1 MFRRLSPRL
10 VRVTLGPAPQADA
23 APKPLMIGLGAAFPP
38 THPTSRLCLELLQ
51 EALAAGHLNTLVDVG
66 CGAGVLSL
74 AAAAWGVQLVV
85 ALDLASAAVRETRQ
99 NARDNALTDSIRA
112 VQGSSECLKAAFA
125 LVVANLPFDVQVAK
139 APELSRL
146 AAPSASLILSGFRDY
161 QESPL
166 QEAYLKLGWSVVAAG
181 RQGFPAP
188 RAPPKPQFHLGGLD
202 PDPGMITRG
211 GGGG

>member
-23 APKPLMIGLGAAFPP
+23 APKPLMISLGAAFPP

-51 EALAAGHLNTLVDVG
+51 EALAAGHLNSLVDVG

-99 NARDNALTDSIRA
+99 NARDNALTDSIRV

-146 AAPSASLILSGFRDY
+146 AAPSGSLILSGFRDY

-166 QEAYLKLGWSVVAAG
+166 REAYLKLGWSVARRAVKDFRHPELPKNLSFTWVAWTLT
-181 RQGFPAP
+181 
-188 RAPPKPQFHLGGLD
+188 RA
-202 PDPGMITRG
+202 
-211 GGGG
+211 

>member
-10 VRVTLGPAPQADA
+10 VTVTLGPAPQAGA
-23 APKPLMIGLGAAFPP
+23 APQTLLVSLGAAFPP

-51 EALAAGHLNTLVDVG
+51 EAQAARHLKSVVDVG

-85 ALDLASAAVRETRQ
+85 ALDLAPEAVRETRQ
-99 NARDNALTDSIRA
+99 NARDNALSASIRV
-112 VQGSSECLKAAFA
+112 VQGSSECLQAAFD

-146 AAPSASLILSGFRDY
+146 AAPSGSLILSGFRDY

-166 QEAYLKLGWSVVAAG
+166 QEAYLKLGWSVARRAVKDFQHPELPKNLSFTWVAWTLT
-181 RQGFPAP
+181 
-188 RAPPKPQFHLGGLD
+188 RA
-202 PDPGMITRG
+202 
-211 GGGG
+211 

>member
-1 MFRRLSPRL
+1 MFRRLAPRL

-23 APKPLMIGLGAAFPP
+23 APKTLMISIGAAFPP

-51 EALAAGHLNTLVDVG
+51 EALSAEPINNILDVG

-74 AAAAWGVQLVV
+74 AAAAWGVPRVV
-85 ALDLASAAVRETRQ
+85 ALDLAAAAVRETRQ
-99 NARDNALTDSIRA
+99 NARDNALSEAIRV

-125 LVVANLPFDVQVAK
+125 LVVANLPFDIQVAK

-166 QEAYLKLGWSVVAAG
+166 QEAYLKLGWSVARRVIKDFQHPELPKNLSFTWVAWTLT
-181 RQGFPAP
+181 
-188 RAPPKPQFHLGGLD
+188 RA
-202 PDPGMITRG
+202 
-211 GGGG
+211 

>member
-10 VRVTLGPAPQADA
+10 VRVTLGPVHQADA
-23 APKPLMIGLGAAFPP
+23 APKPLMIGIGAAFPP

-74 AAAAWGVQLVV
+74 AAAAWGVQSVV

-99 NARDNALTDSIRA
+99 NARDNALADSIRA
-112 VQGSSECLKAAFA
+112 VQGSSECLQAAFA

-146 AAPSASLILSGFRDY
+146 AAPSGSLILSGFRDY

-166 QEAYLKLGWSVVAAG
+166 RGSLPEAGVVGVTAG

-188 RAPPKPQFHLGGLD
+188 RAPQKPQFHLGGLD
-202 PDPGMITRG
+202 PDPGLITRALQ
-211 GGGG
+211 

>member
-10 VRVTLGPAPQADA
+10 MTVTLGPARQADA
-23 APKPLMIGLGAAFPP
+23 APKTLKISTGVAFPP

-85 ALDLASAAVRETRQ
+85 ALDLAPEAVRETRQ
-99 NARDNALTDSIRA
+99 NARDNALADSVRV
-112 VQGSSECLKAAFA
+112 VQGSSECVKAAFD
-125 LVVANLPFDVQVAK
+125 LVVANLPYDVQVVK
-139 APELSRL
+139 APGLSRL
-146 AAPSASLILSGFRDY
+146 AAPAGSLILSGFRDY

-166 QEAYLKLGWSVVAAG
+166 REAYLKLGWSVARRAVKDFQHPELPKNLSFTWVAWT
-181 RQGFPAP
+181 
-188 RAPPKPQFHLGGLD
+188 L
-202 PDPGMITRG
+202 TRP
-211 GGGG
+211 